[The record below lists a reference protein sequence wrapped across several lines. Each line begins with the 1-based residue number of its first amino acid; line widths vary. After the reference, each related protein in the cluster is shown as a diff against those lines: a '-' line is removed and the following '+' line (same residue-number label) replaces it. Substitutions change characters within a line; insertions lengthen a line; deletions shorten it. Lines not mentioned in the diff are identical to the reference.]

1 MRVKITNTRD
11 GLKFVGKYDIIQ
23 NGFCIRTEFVRKDS
37 AFSEKRE
44 VNAMEKINKKTIL
57 YTIGVAILLVI
68 AYYSRAF
75 HTEVD
80 DPILKMLLVMT
91 RSVIQ
96 ISLVVAWCLS
106 VRTRIINKQVRHYLI
121 AVGILLAFWLIL
133 RTCKWEF
140 IAQNGTHLGRYLWY
154 AYYIPMVLVPLLGV
168 FIIDHIGK
176 AENYQTPNSLKYLYI
191 PAAFLVAAVFTNDLH
206 QLVFSFPKGLENC
219 ESDCIYQPLYYI
231 TMAWFVLL
239 GIYFVVMLI
248 KKSRV
253 PGSKHFQKLPA
264 VILCIS
270 IVFWVLYC
278 LHIFGG
284 DLAAMDCI
292 MIIALL
298 ESAIQSGLIPSNTNY
313 NALFRSSTVSAQIV
327 DADYQ
332 PCMVSGTATPL
343 TEDVMRS
350 AEAEPVDLGDTILH
364 SKAITGGHVLWQD
377 DVKQIN
383 DLIEQLRDTQER
395 LGEKNELL
403 KAELEL
409 KENRARTEEKS
420 RLYDRIAKEVAVQL
434 AKAEELLKLAQTE
447 PKQTKSAIAK
457 VSVICAYIKRRG
469 NLLMLGEEGNSI
481 PAIELEYC
489 IRESLDNLRLG
500 DVFTSLDS
508 QCDGTLQLEHAVV
521 AFDFY
526 ENIVERLLDDATAML
541 IHLDCKDGLIKMRL
555 QIGCNQDIA
564 EHTLSELS
572 IPCGTFEWDIQ
583 DEDVTVTLLLSE
595 GGDGK

>member
-1 MRVKITNTRD
+1 
-11 GLKFVGKYDIIQ
+11 
-23 NGFCIRTEFVRKDS
+23 
-37 AFSEKRE
+37 
-44 VNAMEKINKKTIL
+44 MEKINKKTIL
-57 YTIGVAILLVI
+57 YTIGVVVLLVI

-75 HTEVD
+75 HTQVD
-80 DPILKMLLVMT
+80 EPILKMLLVMT

-96 ISLVVAWCLS
+96 ISLVIAWCSS

-154 AYYIPMVLVPLLGV
+154 SYYIPMVFVPLLGV

-176 AENYQTPNSLKYLYI
+176 AENYKTPNSLKYMYI
-191 PAAFLVAAVFTNDLH
+191 PATFLVTAVFTNDLH
-206 QLVFSFPKGLENC
+206 QLVFSFPNGLENS
-219 ESDCIYQPLYYI
+219 ESDCIYYILYYI
-231 TMAWFVLL
+231 TMAWFILL

-270 IVFWVLYC
+270 IVFWALYC
-278 LHIFGG
+278 LHIVGG
-284 DLAAMDCI
+284 DLAAIDCI

-298 ESAIQSGLIPSNTNY
+298 ESAIQIGLIPSNTNY
-313 NALFRSSTVSAQIV
+313 NELFRNSTVSAQIV

-343 TEDVMRS
+343 SEEVMRS

-395 LGEKNELL
+395 LGESNELL

-434 AKAEELLKLAQTE
+434 AKAEELLKLAESE
-447 PKQTKSAIAK
+447 PEQTKSAIAK

-469 NLLMLGEEGNSI
+469 NLLMLGEEDNII

-500 DVFTSLDS
+500 DVFTSFDS
-508 QCDGTLQLEHAVV
+508 KCDGTLKLEHAVV

-541 IHLDCKDGLIKMRL
+541 IHLDCKDGFIKMRL

-572 IPCGTFEWDIQ
+572 IPCGTFDWDIQ
-583 DEDVTVTLLLSE
+583 DEDVTVTLLLAE

>member
-1 MRVKITNTRD
+1 
-11 GLKFVGKYDIIQ
+11 
-23 NGFCIRTEFVRKDS
+23 
-37 AFSEKRE
+37 
-44 VNAMEKINKKTIL
+44 MEKINKKTIL
-57 YTIGVAILLVI
+57 YTIGVVVLLVI

-75 HTEVD
+75 HTQVD
-80 DPILKMLLVMT
+80 EPILKMLLVMT

-96 ISLVVAWCLS
+96 ISLVIAWCSS

-154 AYYIPMVLVPLLGV
+154 SYYIPMVFVPLLGV

-176 AENYQTPNSLKYLYI
+176 AENYKTPNSLKYMYI
-191 PAAFLVAAVFTNDLH
+191 PATFLVTAVFTNDLH
-206 QLVFSFPKGLENC
+206 QLVFSFPNGLENS
-219 ESDCIYQPLYYI
+219 ESDCIYYILYYI
-231 TMAWFVLL
+231 TMAWFILL

-270 IVFWVLYC
+270 IVFWTLYC
-278 LHIFGG
+278 LHIVGG
-284 DLAAMDCI
+284 DLAAIDCI

-298 ESAIQSGLIPSNTNY
+298 ESAIQIGLIPSNTNY
-313 NALFRSSTVSAQIV
+313 NELFRNSTVSAQIV
-327 DADYQ
+327 DTDYQ

-343 TEDVMRS
+343 SEDVMRS

-395 LGEKNELL
+395 LGESNELL

-409 KENRARTEEKS
+409 KENRAGTEEKS

-434 AKAEELLKLAQTE
+434 AKAEELLKLAQSD

-469 NLLMLGEEGNSI
+469 NLLMLGEEGNII

-508 QCDGTLQLEHAVV
+508 KCDGTLKLEHAVV

-541 IHLDCKDGLIKMRL
+541 IHLDCKDGFIKMRL

>member
-96 ISLVVAWCLS
+96 ISLVVAWCSS

-154 AYYIPMVLVPLLGV
+154 SYYIPMVFVPLLGV
-168 FIIDHIGK
+168 FIIDHVGK
-176 AENYQTPNSLKYLYI
+176 AENYKTPNSLKYMYI
-191 PAAFLVAAVFTNDLH
+191 PAAFLVTAVFTNDLH
-206 QLVFSFPKGLENC
+206 NLVFSFPSGYQNS
-219 ESDCIYQPLYYI
+219 ESDCVYHVLYYV
-231 TMAWFVLL
+231 TMAWFILL

-278 LHIFGG
+278 LHIVGG
-284 DLAAMDCI
+284 DLAAIDCI

-313 NALFRSSTVSAQIV
+313 YELFRNSTVSAQIF

-332 PCMVSGTATPL
+332 PCMVSGTATVL

-395 LGEKNELL
+395 LGESNELL

-447 PKQTKSAIAK
+447 PKQTKNAISK

-469 NLLMLGEEGNSI
+469 NLLMLGEEETII

-500 DVFTSLDS
+500 DVFTSFDS
-508 QCDGTLQLEHAVV
+508 KCDGTLKLEHAVI

-541 IHLDCKDGLIKMRL
+541 IHLDCKDGFIKMRL
-555 QIGCNQDIA
+555 QIGCNEDIA

>member
-1 MRVKITNTRD
+1 
-11 GLKFVGKYDIIQ
+11 
-23 NGFCIRTEFVRKDS
+23 
-37 AFSEKRE
+37 
-44 VNAMEKINKKTIL
+44 MERINKKTIL
-57 YTIGVAILLVI
+57 YTTCVAILLVI

-75 HTEVD
+75 HTQVD
-80 DPILKMLLVMT
+80 EPILKMLLVMI

-96 ISLVVAWCLS
+96 ISLVIAWCSSL
-106 VRTRIINKQVRHYLI
+106 RTRIINKQVRHYLI
-121 AVGILLAFWLIL
+121 AVGILIAFWLIM

-154 AYYIPMVLVPLLGV
+154 SYYIPMVLVPLLGV

-176 AENYQTPNSLKYLYI
+176 AENYKTPNSLKYMYI
-191 PAAFLVAAVFTNDLH
+191 PAAFLISAVFTNDLH
-206 QLVFSFPKGLENC
+206 QLVFSFPKGLENS
-219 ESDCIYQPLYYI
+219 ESDCIYNILYYI
-231 TMAWFVLL
+231 TMTWFILL

-278 LHIFGG
+278 LHIVGG
-284 DLAAMDCI
+284 DLAAIDCI

-313 NALFRSSTVSAQIV
+313 YELFRSSTVSAQIV

-377 DVKQIN
+377 HVKQIN
-383 DLIEQLRDTQER
+383 DLIEELRDTQER

-403 KAELEL
+403 RAELEL

-434 AKAEELLKLAQTE
+434 AKAEELLKLAETD
-447 PKQTKSAIAK
+447 PKQTKSVIAK
-457 VSVICAYIKRRG
+457 VSVICAYIKRHG
-469 NLLMLGEEGNSI
+469 NLLMLGEEGNII

-500 DVFTSLDS
+500 GVFTSFDS
-508 QCDGTLQLEHAVV
+508 KCHGELKLEHAVAV
-521 AFDFY
+521 FDFY
-526 ENIVERLLDDATAML
+526 ENIIERLLDDATAML
-541 IHLDCKDGLIKMRL
+541 IHLDCKDGIIKMRL
-555 QIGCNQDIA
+555 QIGCNEDIA

-572 IPCGTFEWDIQ
+572 IPCGKFEWDIQ
-583 DEDVTVTLLLSE
+583 DEDVTVTLHLSE

>member
-1 MRVKITNTRD
+1 
-11 GLKFVGKYDIIQ
+11 
-23 NGFCIRTEFVRKDS
+23 
-37 AFSEKRE
+37 
-44 VNAMEKINKKTIL
+44 MEKTNKKTIL
-57 YTIGVAILLVI
+57 YAIGVVALLVI
-68 AYYSRAF
+68 AYYFRAF
-75 HTEVD
+75 HTQVD
-80 DPILKMLLVMT
+80 EPILKMFLVMI

-96 ISLVVAWCLS
+96 NSLVIAWCSS

-121 AVGILLAFWLIL
+121 AVGILLVFWLIL

-154 AYYIPMVLVPLLGV
+154 SYYIPIVFVPLLGV
-168 FIIDHIGK
+168 FIIDHVGK
-176 AENYQTPNSLKYLYI
+176 AENYKTPNSLKYIYI
-191 PAAFLVAAVFTNDLH
+191 PATFLVTAIFTNDLH

-219 ESDCIYQPLYYI
+219 ESDCIYHTLYYI
-231 TMAWFVLL
+231 TMVWFIFL

-253 PGSKHFQKLPA
+253 PGSKSFQKLPA
-264 VILCIS
+264 VILGVS
-270 IVFWVLYC
+270 IIFWVMYC
-278 LHIFGG
+278 LKIIGG
-284 DLAAMDCI
+284 DLAAIDCI

-313 NALFRSSTVSAQIV
+313 NELFRCSTVSAQII
-327 DADYQ
+327 DTDYQ
-332 PCMVSGTATPL
+332 PCMVSSTATPL
-343 TEDVMRS
+343 TEDVMKS
-350 AEAEPVDLGDTILH
+350 AETEPVDLGDTILH
-364 SKAITGGHVLWQD
+364 SKTITGGYVLWQD

-383 DLIEQLRDTQER
+383 DLIEELRDTQER

-403 KAELEL
+403 RAELEL

-434 AKAEELLKLAQTE
+434 AKVEKLLKLAETD
-447 PKQTKSAIAK
+447 PKQTKIAISK

-469 NLLMLGEEGNSI
+469 NLLMLGEEGNTI
-481 PAIELEYC
+481 PAIEIEYC

-500 DVFTSLDS
+500 YVFTSLES
-508 QCDGTLQLEHAVV
+508 KCDGILKLERTVV

-541 IHLDCKDGLIKMRL
+541 IHLDCKDGIIKMRL

-564 EHTLSELS
+564 EHTFSEIS
-572 IPCGTFEWDIQ
+572 IPCGKLEWDIQ
-583 DEDVTVTLLLSE
+583 DKDVTVTLLLSE

>member
-1 MRVKITNTRD
+1 MD
-11 GLKFVGKYDIIQ
+11 FY
-23 NGFCIRTEFVRKDS
+23 IRTEFVRKYS

-57 YTIGVAILLVI
+57 YTIGVVVLLVI
-68 AYYSRAF
+68 AYYSHAF
-75 HTEVD
+75 HTQVD
-80 DPILKMLLVMT
+80 EPILKMLLVMT

-96 ISLVVAWCLS
+96 ISLVIAWCSS

-154 AYYIPMVLVPLLGV
+154 SYYIPMVFVPLLGV

-176 AENYQTPNSLKYLYI
+176 AENYKTPNSLKYMYI
-191 PAAFLVAAVFTNDLH
+191 PATFLVTAVFTNDLH
-206 QLVFSFPKGLENC
+206 QLVFSFPNGLENS
-219 ESDCIYQPLYYI
+219 ESDCIYHPLYYI
-231 TMAWFVLL
+231 TMAWFILL

-270 IVFWVLYC
+270 IVFWALYC
-278 LHIFGG
+278 LHIVGG
-284 DLAAMDCI
+284 DLAAIDCI

-298 ESAIQSGLIPSNTNY
+298 ESAIQIGLIPSNTNY
-313 NALFRSSTVSAQIV
+313 NELFRNSTVSAQIV
-327 DADYQ
+327 DTDYQ
-332 PCMVSGTATPL
+332 PCMVSGTLAPL
-343 TEDVMRS
+343 SEDVMRS

-395 LGEKNELL
+395 LGESNELL

-409 KENRARTEEKS
+409 KENRAGTEEKS

-469 NLLMLGEEGNSI
+469 NLLMLGEEGNII

-508 QCDGTLQLEHAVV
+508 KCDGTLKLEHAVV

-541 IHLDCKDGLIKMRL
+541 IHLDCKDGFIKMRL